1 MRRVQQVR
9 ENALTL
15 AVEKEA
21 KHILKEKKEA
31 KREKGYK
38 QYLKEE
44 AEDMKIK
51 HAELHEKRAETLS
64 TVLTNE

>member
-1 MRRVQQVR
+1 MQQVR

-31 KREKGYK
+31 KREKGYR

-44 AEDMKIK
+44 EEDMKHK
-51 HAELHEKRAETLS
+51 HAELH
-64 TVLTNE
+64 